1 VSGKQPRADVAVG
14 EQVGDEVFV
23 SVRDLRK
30 VYGDRSGEAVTAVD
44 SVSFEIATG
53 RTLGLVG
60 ESGSGKST
68 IARLMMGLERPTA
81 GTAIVAGVDIAQ
93 ASRASL
99 RSMRSSVQIV
109 LQDPLSSLN
118 RRKNVES
125 IVAAP
130 LAANRLG
137 SRAERR
143 RRVRTCLDLV
153 GLGER
158 YLSRLPRE
166 LSGGQCQRV
175 SIARALALE
184 PKGLVLDEAVAALD
198 LAIRS
203 QILNLL
209 RDLQQQL
216 GLTYLFISHDLAV
229 VRYMAED
236 ICVIQ
241 RGRIVEA
248 CVRERLFAR
257 PEHPYTKALL
267 AAILEPPALAQKS

>member
-1 VSGKQPRADVAVG
+1 MTNGPAPVAIPRG
-14 EQVGDEVFV
+14 ERSDGDMFM

-30 VYGDRSGEAVTAVD
+30 VYGERAGDSVTAVD
-44 SVSFEIATG
+44 SVSFDIAPG

-81 GTAIVAGVDIAQ
+81 GTAFVAGIEI
-93 ASRASL
+93 SRATRPAL
-99 RSMRSSVQIV
+99 RSMRRSVQIV

-118 RRKNVES
+118 RRQNIGS

-130 LAANRLG
+130 LAANGLG
-137 SRAERR
+137 SRDDRR
-143 RRVRTCLDLV
+143 RRVITCLELV

-175 SIARALALE
+175 SIARALTLE
-184 PKGLVLDEAVAALD
+184 PRGLILDEAVAALD

-209 RDLQQQL
+209 RDLQEQF

-229 VRYMAED
+229 VRYMSED
-236 ICVIQ
+236 ISVIQ

-248 CVRERLFAR
+248 DARDQLFAH
-257 PEHPYTKALL
+257 PKHPYTQSLL
-267 AAILEPPALAQKS
+267 GAILEPPALRETP

>member
-1 VSGKQPRADVAVG
+1 
-14 EQVGDEVFV
+14 
-23 SVRDLRK
+23 
-30 VYGDRSGEAVTAVD
+30 
-44 SVSFEIATG
+44 
-53 RTLGLVG
+53 
-60 ESGSGKST
+60 
-68 IARLMMGLERPTA
+68 
-81 GTAIVAGVDIAQ
+81 
-93 ASRASL
+93 
-99 RSMRSSVQIV
+99 MRRNVQIV
-109 LQDPLSSLN
+109 FQDPLSSLN
-118 RRKNVES
+118 RRKNVGS

-137 SRAERR
+137 SPAERE
-143 RRVRTCLDLV
+143 RRVRTCLELV

-175 SIARALALE
+175 SIARALTLE

-209 RDLQQQL
+209 RDLQEQL

-241 RGRIVEA
+241 HGRIVEA
-248 CVRERLFAR
+248 SVRARLFAR

-267 AAILEPPALAQKS
+267 GAILEPPALGKKSQSHRGTDSVAG

>member
-1 VSGKQPRADVAVG
+1 MINGPASAAMSWG
-14 EQVGDEVFV
+14 ERSDGDMFM

-30 VYGDRSGEAVTAVD
+30 VYGERAGDSVTAVD
-44 SVSFEIATG
+44 SVSFDIASG

-81 GTAIVAGVDIAQ
+81 GTATVAGIEI
-93 ASRASL
+93 SRATRPAL
-99 RSMRSSVQIV
+99 RSMRRSVQIV

-118 RRKNVES
+118 RRQNIGS

-137 SRAERR
+137 SRDDRR
-143 RRVRTCLDLV
+143 RRVITCLELV

-175 SIARALALE
+175 SIARALTLE
-184 PKGLVLDEAVAALD
+184 PRGLILDEAVAALD

-209 RDLQQQL
+209 RDLQQQF

-229 VRYMAED
+229 VRYMSED
-236 ICVIQ
+236 ISVIQ

-248 CVRERLFAR
+248 STRDQLFAH
-257 PEHPYTKALL
+257 PEHPYTKSLL
-267 AAILEPPALAQKS
+267 GAILEPPALRET

>member
-1 VSGKQPRADVAVG
+1 VSGQGAG
-14 EQVGDEVFV
+14 EVFV

-30 VYGDRSGEAVTAVD
+30 VYGDRWGQSVTAVD
-44 SVSFEIATG
+44 SVSFEIRTG
-53 RTLGLVG
+53 QTLGLVG

-68 IARLMMGLERPTA
+68 IARLVMGLERPTA
-81 GTAIVAGVDIAQ
+81 GTVIVAGVDVA
-93 ASRASL
+93 RADRSAL
-99 RSMRSSVQIV
+99 RAMRRSVQIV

-118 RRKNVES
+118 RRKTVGS

-130 LAANRLG
+130 LAANHLG
-137 SRAERR
+137 SRSERQ
-143 RRVRTCLDLV
+143 RRVRTCLELV

-184 PKGLVLDEAVAALD
+184 PEGLVLDEAVAALD

-209 RDLQQQL
+209 RDLQHQL

-236 ICVIQ
+236 VCVIE
-241 RGRIVEA
+241 RGQIVEA
-248 CVRERLFAR
+248 CGRERLFAR

-267 AAILEPPALAQKS
+267 GAILEPPALARKQDETMAEVRPV